1 MYQNSISA
9 TPMLFKKSLLQK
21 MNTASR
27 ESPLWTSMYKL
38 WTYIQSSLSKE
49 HPKGYFVFASQF
61 VYLTFP
67 FILKVVH
74 SNLTGLSF
82 QQYICIC
89 TCTATN
95 PSLCSPLS
103 SAIEVQRKKQAM
115 AGTSLT
121 PTQCPELCYSD
132 WVSGYYSSREM
143 SFLSEYIKS
152 SKYS

>member
-1 MYQNSISA
+1 
-9 TPMLFKKSLLQK
+9 MLFKKSRLQK
-21 MNTASR
+21 MNTVSR

-82 QQYICIC
+82 QQYRCIC

-103 SAIEVQRKKQAM
+103 SAIEVQRKKASHGWYLSDTNTVPRAVLQWL
-115 AGTSLT
+115 GVWIL
-121 PTQCPELCYSD
+121 QQQRNELSK
-132 WVSGYYSSREM
+132 WIHQILKI
-143 SFLSEYIKS
+143 FLK
-152 SKYS
+152 